1 MVFSNMF
8 LMHGRDI
15 ILTFILTSYLEGEC
29 SPFESSVGARKVE
42 EIHHFSVAIEKMLSH

>member
-8 LMHGRDI
+8 LMHGGDI

-29 SPFESSVGARKVE
+29 SLFESSVGAKKSIISKLQSKKCLV
-42 EIHHFSVAIEKMLSH
+42 IES